1 MSAAKGSFSVPLPEF
16 VRTTT
21 FRWTL
26 VVSGAFTAC
35 VLLMFAFVLAQAF
48 AYMTEDVDGLN
59 AGIADSILAKNNLEQ
74 RIQRLDEYLR
84 VDPHNVKFGGLFAGD
99 GTRVAGNV
107 ESLPPGL
114 KVDAAPQL
122 VSLIRMGDANA
133 SRSVRAI
140 ARGLPEGGTLV
151 VGRNDYE
158 ITWIVRSVERA
169 LALGL
174 IPTLCIG
181 LATGV
186 FLSLRAQR
194 RVEQVN
200 TKIQR
205 IVAGELRER
214 LPTQGAQ
221 DPFDKLAGLVN
232 GMLDEIEA
240 LIRRLAGVGDDIAH
254 DLRTPLTRVRVGL
267 ERARQNARTLDELR
281 SSVDQAIGGLD
292 QSLAIITALLRIAEI
307 EHSRRLDGFRHVD
320 LAVLV
325 REVGELYEPIAE
337 DKGVIFD
344 IKADEHL
351 AVHGDRDLLFEAVAN
366 LVDNAV
372 KFTPQGGCIDVTLQ
386 RGDEEAVVRVCDT
399 GPGIPERERD
409 FVGRRFYRADKSR
422 CAPGV
427 GLGLSLVNAIVKLHG
442 FRLSISGRPGCCV
455 EITAE
460 LASASTCSGRSGC
473 NTAGALASATAAE
486 KEKSAAPSPATARA

>member
-1 MSAAKGSFSVPLPEF
+1 MSAAKGSFSVRLPEF
-16 VRTTT
+16 LRTTT

-35 VLLMFAFVLAQAF
+35 ILLMFAFVLAQAVS
-48 AYMTEDVDGLN
+48 YMTVDVDGLN
-59 AGIADSILAKNNLEQ
+59 AGIADSVLAKNNLEH
-74 RIQRLDEYLR
+74 RVQRLNEYLR
-84 VDPHNVKFGGLFAGD
+84 VDPHNVKFGGLFAAE
-99 GTRVAGNV
+99 GTRIAGNV
-107 ESLPPGL
+107 ESLPPDL
-114 KVDAAPQL
+114 KLDAGAQL
-122 VSLIRMGDANA
+122 VSLVKIGDSNA

-140 ARGLPEGGTLV
+140 ARRLPEGGTLL

-221 DPFDKLAGLVN
+221 DPFDKLAVLVN

-267 ERARQNARTLDELR
+267 ERARQNARTLEELR
-281 SSVDQAIGGLD
+281 SSVDQAISGLD
-292 QSLAIITALLRIAEI
+292 QSVAIVTALLRIAEI

-320 LAVLV
+320 LADLV

-337 DKGVIFD
+337 DKAVTFE
-344 IKADEHL
+344 IKANERL

-366 LVDNAV
+366 VVDNAV
-372 KFTPQGGCIDVTLQ
+372 KFTPPGGCVEVGLQ
-386 RGDEEAVVRVCDT
+386 RRGEEVLVRVSDT
-399 GPGIPERERD
+399 GPGIPERERE

-427 GLGLSLVNAIVKLHG
+427 GLGLSLVNAIVRLHG
-442 FRLSISGRPGCCV
+442 FRFTISGQPGCCV

-460 LASASTCSGRSGC
+460 LATASTCAKRSSC
-473 NTAGALASATAAE
+473 NSAGILDSASAADQ
-486 KEKSAAPSPATARA
+486 EKSAAPSPATARA